1 MSGTY
6 HTFSPLRKTCKTKIM
21 FKSLVKN
28 AFRNITN
35 KFGYSFLNILGMT
48 LGIASALFL
57 ILYVSDELS
66 FDRYHA
72 KGDRIYRVQSHIT
85 ETDDE
90 FTWIVAQ
97 IPFAQQVKEDYPEV
111 ESVTRLI
118 NFQRALF
125 RNGDTEFTEEDVYYA
140 DSTFFDIFTYKT
152 LEGSTDEALYKP
164 NSIVLT
170 KTMAKRY
177 FGDGQA
183 VGNTLK
189 VGDEIYT
196 VTAVIQDVPKN
207 SHILFDG
214 LVSRSSLPAQMG
226 SWGNFGVFTYLL
238 LHEGED
244 ASAFQDKLQSMYDR
258 YMATIFESIGISI
271 EYQLMNIRDI
281 HLHSDNGGEP
291 QPTGSIQ
298 YVVIFSI
305 VAFFLLLI
313 ATLNYISL
321 ATARSAKRAK
331 EISLR
336 KVSGSSRRLLIIQFL
351 AESSLLTLFSLLLS
365 IVLLMVL
372 LPQLNLLSGKS
383 FSLEVLGRPIAILS
397 LIGIMLLVGILGG
410 IYPAIFLSR
419 FSPVMVMKGIT
430 QSGTSRGIFRKVL
443 TVIQFTIAGVMIAS
457 TLVVINQLNFL
468 ENKDQGWNM
477 DGVVSMQLPDNEPL
491 SNMRLLKEKLLENPQ
506 IESAGL
512 TDTRI
517 GEGSGK
523 VIFQMETSNGMETR
537 GINFAVVDHD
547 FIETLGIQMASGR
560 DFSRDFI
567 GDTLTGVVVNETLAR
582 RLNWEE
588 PIGKRVQLGDGGQI
602 MARVIGVM
610 KDYHQTGMYN
620 EVESLMLV
628 YRLDSP
634 ILYVKMAGD
643 DPETTLSFIGE
654 KWEEIFPG
662 KPFEYSFL
670 SDDFKEQFSNDRN
683 RRTVFT
689 GFTIL
694 IIIIACLGLFGLASY
709 TTERRTRE
717 IAVRKV
723 FGASIE
729 RILRMITWEFFLLI
743 LISFA
748 LSVPAVW
755 FLMNDWLQDFVYRY
769 TISPLIFLWTILLI
783 LLPTAATVSYQS
795 YRAATANPAD
805 SIYVE

>member
-1 MSGTY
+1 
-6 HTFSPLRKTCKTKIM
+6 M

-48 LGIASALFL
+48 LGITSALFL

-66 FDRYHA
+66 FDRYHEH
-72 KGDRIYRVQSHIT
+72 GDRIYRVQSHIT

-97 IPFAQQVKEDYPEV
+97 IPFAPQVKEDYPEV
-111 ESVTRLI
+111 ENFTRLD
-118 NFQRALF
+118 NFQRSLF
-125 RNGDTEFTEEDVYYA
+125 VYGDIEFTEEDIYFA
-140 DSTFFDIFTYKT
+140 DSTFFDIFTYET
-152 LEGSTDEALYKP
+152 LEGSTDGALDKP

-170 KTMAKRY
+170 ETMAGRY
-177 FGDGQA
+177 FSGGQA

-189 VGDEIYT
+189 VGEELYT
-196 VTAVIQDVPKN
+196 VTAVIEDVPGN

-214 LVSRSSLPAQMG
+214 FVSWNSRPAQMG

-238 LHEGED
+238 LQEGED
-244 ASAFQDKLQSMYDR
+244 ATLFQEKMTVMYDR
-258 YMATIFESIGISI
+258 YMATIFESIGITI
-271 EYQLMNIRDI
+271 EYELMKVTDI
-281 HLHSDNGGEP
+281 HLHSDSGGEP

-298 YVVIFSI
+298 YVIIFSI

-313 ATLNYISL
+313 AILNYISM
-321 ATARSAKRAK
+321 ATARSAKRAR

-336 KVSGSSRRLLIIQFL
+336 KVIGSSRRLLITQFL
-351 AESSLLTLFSLLLS
+351 TESSLLTLFSLLLS
-365 IVLLMVL
+365 IGLIEIL

-383 FSLEVLGRPIAILS
+383 FSLEVLGRPVVILS

-419 FSPVMVMKGIT
+419 FSPVVVMKGVT

-443 TVIQFTIAGVMIAS
+443 TVIQFTISGVMIAS
-457 TLVVINQLNFL
+457 TLVVINQLDYL
-468 ENKDQGWNM
+468 QNKEQGWNM
-477 DGVVSMQLPDNEPL
+477 EGVVTLQLPDNEPMT
-491 SNMRLLKEKLLENPQ
+491 NMQVMKEKLLENPQ
-506 IESAGL
+506 IEYAGL
-512 TDTRI
+512 TNTRI
-517 GEGSGK
+517 GNGSGK

-537 GINFAVVDHD
+537 GVNFAVVDHD
-547 FIETLGIQMASGR
+547 FVETLGIRMVKGR

-567 GDTLTGVVVNETLAR
+567 GDTMTGVVVNETLVQ

-620 EVESLMLV
+620 EVESLLLL
-628 YRLDSP
+628 YRLNNP
-634 ILYVKMAGD
+634 ILYVKIAGED
-643 DPETTLSFIGE
+643 AEATLGFIGE

-670 SDDFKEQFSNDRN
+670 EDDFMEQFSNDKN

-694 IIIIACLGLFGLASY
+694 IIIIACLGLFGLVSY
-709 TTERRTRE
+709 TTERRTCE
-717 IAVRKV
+717 IGIRKV
-723 FGASIE
+723 FGASINK
-729 RILRMITWEFFLLI
+729 ILRMISWEFLLLI

-748 LSVPAVW
+748 LSIPAVW
-755 FLMNDWLQDFVYRY
+755 FLMTDWLQDFVYRY
-769 TISPLIFLWTILLI
+769 EMGPLIFLWTILLI
-783 LLPTAATVSYQS
+783 LLPTAITVSYQS
-795 YRAATANPAD
+795 YKAATANPAD
-805 SIYVE
+805 SMHVE

>member
-1 MSGTY
+1 
-6 HTFSPLRKTCKTKIM
+6 M

-28 AFRNITN
+28 ALRNITN

-48 LGIASALFL
+48 LGITSALFL
-57 ILYVSDELS
+57 ILYVTDELS
-66 FDRYHA
+66 FDQYHENA
-72 KGDRIYRVQSHIT
+72 DRIYRVQSHIT

-97 IPFAQQVKEDYPEV
+97 IPFARQVKEDYPEIEHV
-111 ESVTRLI
+111 SRLF
-118 NFQRALF
+118 NFQRSLF
-125 RNGDTEFTEEDVYYA
+125 KNGDIEFTEEDVMYA
-140 DSTFFDIFTYKT
+140 DSTFFDIFTYRT
-152 LEGSTDEALYKP
+152 LEGSTDGALDKP

-170 KTMAKRY
+170 ETMADRY
-177 FGDGQA
+177 FSGEPA
-183 VGNTLK
+183 AGNTLK
-189 VGDEIYT
+189 VGEEIYT
-196 VTAVIQDVPKN
+196 ITAVIEDVPKN

-214 LVSRSSLPAQMG
+214 LVSRNSLPQQMG

-238 LHEGED
+238 LQDGED
-244 ASAFQDKLQSMYDR
+244 AAALQEKMKEMYDR
-258 YMATIFESIGISI
+258 YMATIFESIGITI
-271 EYQLMNIRDI
+271 EYELMKVTDI
-281 HLHSDNGGEP
+281 HLRSNSGMEP
-291 QPTGSIQ
+291 EPTGSIQ
-298 YVVIFSI
+298 YVIIFSV

-313 ATLNYISL
+313 ATLNYVSL

-336 KVSGSSRRLLIIQFL
+336 KVIGSSRRLLITQFL
-351 AESSLLTLFSLLLS
+351 AESSLLTIFSLALS
-365 IVLLMVL
+365 IVLLFIF
-372 LPQLNLLSGKS
+372 LPQLNMLSGKD
-383 FSLEVLGRPIAILS
+383 FSLEVLGRPVAILS

-410 IYPAIFLSR
+410 TYPAIFLSR

-457 TLVVINQLNFL
+457 TLVVINQLNYMQ
-468 ENKDQGWNM
+468 NKDQGWDM
-477 DGVVSMQLPDNEPL
+477 ERVVSLQLPDNE
-491 SNMRLLKEKLLENPQ
+491 SMNNMQVLKELLLVNPQ
-506 IESAGL
+506 IEKAAL
-512 TDTRI
+512 TNTRI

-523 VIFQMETSNGMETR
+523 VIFQIETSDGMDER

-547 FIETLGIQMASGR
+547 FVETLGIQMVEGR

-567 GDTLTGVVVNETLAR
+567 GDTLTGVLVNEALAA

-588 PIGKRVQLGDGGQI
+588 PIGKRVQLGDGEQI
-602 MARVIGVM
+602 MGQVIGVM

-628 YRLDSP
+628 YRLNNP
-634 ILYVKMAGD
+634 ILYVKLAD
-643 DPETTLSFIGE
+643 ENAEASLDFIRQR
-654 KWEEIFPG
+654 WEEIFPG
-662 KPFEYSFL
+662 KPFEYAFL
-670 SDDFKEQFSNDRN
+670 EDDFMEQFSNDRN
-683 RRTVFT
+683 RRTVFA

-717 IAVRKV
+717 IGVRKV

-729 RILRMITWEFFLLI
+729 RILRMISWEFLILI

-748 LSVPAVW
+748 LSIPAVW

-769 TISPLIFLWTILLI
+769 EMGPLIFLWTILLI
-783 LLPTAATVSYQS
+783 LVPTAVTVSYQS
-795 YRAATANPAD
+795 YKAATANPAD
-805 SIYVE
+805 SIYQE

>member
-1 MSGTY
+1 
-6 HTFSPLRKTCKTKIM
+6 M

-48 LGIASALFL
+48 LGITSALFL

-66 FDRYHA
+66 FDQYHEH
-72 KGDRIYRVQSHIT
+72 KDRIYRVQSHIT

-97 IPFAQQVKEDYPEV
+97 IPFAPQVKEDYPEV
-111 ESVTRLI
+111 ESVTRLF
-118 NFQRALF
+118 NFQRSLF
-125 RNGDTEFTEEDVYYA
+125 KNGEIEFNEEDVYYA
-140 DSTFFDIFTYKT
+140 DSTFFDIFSYEA
-152 LEGSTDEALYKP
+152 LEGSTEQALDKP

-170 KTMAKRY
+170 ETMADRY
-177 FGDGQA
+177 FSGEAA
-183 VGNTLK
+183 VGNTLR
-189 VGDEIYT
+189 VGEDIYT
-196 VTAVIQDVPKN
+196 ITAVIEDVPGN

-214 LVSRSSLPAQMG
+214 LVSRNSLPQQMG

-238 LHEGED
+238 LQEGED
-244 ASAFQDKLQSMYDR
+244 AAVLQEKMKDMYER
-258 YMATIFESIGISI
+258 YMATIFESIGITI
-271 EYQLMNIRDI
+271 EYELMKLTDI
-281 HLHSDNGGEP
+281 HLRSDNAQEP
-291 QPTGSIQ
+291 RPTGSIQ
-298 YVVIFSI
+298 YVIIFSV

-336 KVSGSSRRLLIIQFL
+336 KVIGSPRRLLVIQFL

-365 IVLLMVL
+365 MGLIMIL
-372 LPQLNLLSGKS
+372 LPQLNLLSGKD
-383 FSLEVLGRPIAILS
+383 FSLEVLGRPVAILS
-397 LIGIMLLVGILGG
+397 LMGIMLLVGILGG
-410 IYPAIFLSR
+410 LYPAVFLSR

-457 TLVVINQLNFL
+457 TLVVIKQLNFMQ
-468 ENKDQGWNM
+468 NKDQGWDM
-477 DGVVSMQLPDNEPL
+477 EGVLSVRLPDNEAITKI
-491 SNMRLLKEKLLENPQ
+491 RLLKEQVLENPQ
-506 IESAGL
+506 ITSAGL
-512 TDTRI
+512 TNTPV

-523 VIFQMETSNGMETR
+523 VIFQVETSDGMDER

-547 FIETLGIQMASGR
+547 FVETLGIRMVEGR

-567 GDTLTGVVVNETLAR
+567 GDTLTGVVVNEAMAA

-588 PIGKRVQLGDGGQI
+588 PIGKRVQLGDGAQI
-602 MARVIGVM
+602 MGQVIGVM

-634 ILYVKMAGD
+634 ILYIKMAQGD
-643 DPETTLSFIGE
+643 KEASLAYIQE
-654 KWEEIFPG
+654 KWEEVFPG
-662 KPFEYSFL
+662 RPFDYSFL
-670 SDDFKEQFSNDRN
+670 EDDFMEQFSNDRN
-683 RRTVFT
+683 RRTVFA

-694 IIIIACLGLFGLASY
+694 VIIIACLGLFGLASY
-709 TTERRTRE
+709 TTERRAGE
-717 IAVRKV
+717 IGVRKV
-723 FGASIE
+723 FGASIQ
-729 RILRMITWEFFLLI
+729 RILRMVTWEFLILI

-748 LSVPAVW
+748 LSIPAVW

-769 TISPLIFLWTILLI
+769 QISPVIFLWTILLI
-783 LLPTAATVSYQS
+783 LIPTALTVSYQS
-795 YRAATANPAD
+795 YKAATANPAD
-805 SIYVE
+805 SIYQE

>member
-1 MSGTY
+1 
-6 HTFSPLRKTCKTKIM
+6 M

-48 LGIASALFL
+48 LGITSALFL

-66 FDRYHA
+66 FDRYHEH
-72 KGDRIYRVQSHIT
+72 GNRIYRVQSHII

-97 IPFAQQVKEDYPEV
+97 IPFAPQVKEDYPEV
-111 ESVTRLI
+111 ESFTRLF
-118 NFQRALF
+118 NFQRSLF
-125 RNGDTEFTEEDVYYA
+125 KNGDVEFTEEDIYYT

-152 LEGSTDEALYKP
+152 LEGSTDEALDKP

-170 KTMAKRY
+170 ETMADRY
-177 FGDGQA
+177 FSGEQA

-189 VGDEIYT
+189 VGEEIYT
-196 VTAVIQDVPKN
+196 ITAVIEDVPRN
-207 SHILFDG
+207 SHVLFDG
-214 LVSRSSLPAQMG
+214 LVSRNSLPAQMG

-238 LHEGED
+238 LQEGED
-244 ASAFQDKLQSMYDR
+244 ASAFQEKMKAMYDR
-258 YMATIFESIGISI
+258 YMATIFESIGITI
-271 EYQLMNIRDI
+271 EYELMKVTDI
-281 HLHSDNGGEP
+281 HLHSENAGEP

-298 YVVIFSI
+298 YVIIFSI

-336 KVSGSSRRLLIIQFL
+336 KVIGSSRRLLITQFL

-365 IVLLMVL
+365 IGLIMIL

-383 FSLEVLGRPIAILS
+383 FSLEVLGRPVVILS
-397 LIGIMLLVGILGG
+397 LIVIMLLVGILGG

-419 FSPVMVMKGIT
+419 FSPVMVMKGVT
-430 QSGTSRGIFRKVL
+430 QSGTSRGTFRKVL
-443 TVIQFTIAGVMIAS
+443 TVIQFTISGVMIAS
-457 TLVVINQLNFL
+457 TLVVINQLDYL
-468 ENKDQGWNM
+468 QNKEQGWEM
-477 DGVVSMQLPDNEPL
+477 DGVVSLQLPDNEPMA
-491 SNMRLLKEKLLENPQ
+491 NMRVLKEKLLENPQ
-506 IESAGL
+506 IEYAGL
-512 TDTRI
+512 TNTRI
-517 GEGSGK
+517 GNGSGK
-523 VIFQMETSNGMETR
+523 VIFQIETTNGMETR
-537 GINFAVVDHD
+537 GINFAVVDQD
-547 FIETLGIQMASGR
+547 FVETLGIRMVEGR

-567 GDTLTGVVVNETLAR
+567 GDTLMGVLVNETLAA

-602 MARVIGVM
+602 MARVVGVM

-620 EVESLMLV
+620 EVESLMLL
-628 YRLDSP
+628 YRLDGP
-634 ILYVKMAGD
+634 MMYVKIAGED
-643 DPETTLSFIGE
+643 RETSLGFIRE

-662 KPFEYSFL
+662 KPFEYAFL
-670 SDDFKEQFSNDRN
+670 EDDFMEQFSNDKN

-689 GFTIL
+689 GFTVL

-717 IAVRKV
+717 IGVRKV
-723 FGASIE
+723 FGASIN
-729 RILRMITWEFFLLI
+729 RILRMITWEFLLLI
-743 LISFA
+743 LISFV
-748 LSVPAVW
+748 LSIPAVW
-755 FLMNDWLQDFVYRY
+755 FMMNDWLQDFVYRY
-769 TISPLIFLWTILLI
+769 EMGPMIFLWTILLI
-783 LLPTAATVSYQS
+783 LLPTVITVSYQS
-795 YRAATANPAD
+795 YKAATANPAD
-805 SIYVE
+805 SMHVE

>member
-1 MSGTY
+1 
-6 HTFSPLRKTCKTKIM
+6 M

-48 LGIASALFL
+48 LGITSALFL
-57 ILYVSDELS
+57 ILYVTDELS
-66 FDRYHA
+66 FDRYHV

-97 IPFAQQVKEDYPEV
+97 IPFGPQVKEDYPEV
-111 ESVTRLI
+111 ESMTRLF

-125 RNGDTEFTEEDVYYA
+125 KNGDIEFTEENVDYA
-140 DSTFFDIFTYKT
+140 DSTFFDIFTYRT
-152 LEGSTDEALYKP
+152 LEGSTEGALDKP

-170 KTMAKRY
+170 KTMADRY
-177 FGDGQA
+177 FSGGQA
-183 VGNTLK
+183 VGKTLK
-189 VGDEIYT
+189 VGEEIYT
-196 VTAVIQDVPKN
+196 VTAVIEDVPRN
-207 SHILFDG
+207 SHVLFDG
-214 LVSRSSLPAQMG
+214 LVSRNSLPAQMG
-226 SWGNFGVFTYLL
+226 SWGNFGVFTYVLL
-238 LHEGED
+238 REGED
-244 ASAFQDKLQSMYDR
+244 AAVFQEKLKEMYDR
-258 YMATIFESIGISI
+258 YMATIFESIGITV
-271 EYQLMNIRDI
+271 EYELMKVTDI
-281 HLHSDNGGEP
+281 HLRSDNGGEP

-298 YVVIFSI
+298 YVIIFSI

-336 KVSGSSRRLLIIQFL
+336 KVNGSGRGLLIIQFL
-351 AESSLLTLFSLLLS
+351 AESSLLTLFSLVLS
-365 IVLLMVL
+365 IGLIMIL
-372 LPQLNLLSGKS
+372 LPQLNLLSGKD
-383 FSLEVLGRPIAILS
+383 FSLDVLGRPVAILS

-419 FSPVMVMKGIT
+419 FSPVMVMKGVT
-430 QSGTSRGIFRKVL
+430 QAGSSRGIFRKVL

-457 TLVVINQLNFL
+457 TMVVIKQLNYMQS
-468 ENKDQGWNM
+468 KDQGWNM
-477 DGVVSMQLPDNEPL
+477 DGVVSMQLPDNEPIQK
-491 SNMRLLKEKLLENPQ
+491 MRLLKEQLLNNPQ
-506 IESAGL
+506 IVNVGL
-512 TDTRI
+512 TNTRV
-517 GEGSGK
+517 GNGSAK

-537 GINFAVVDHD
+537 GVNFAVVDHD
-547 FIETLGIQMASGR
+547 FVETLGIQMSEGR

-567 GDTLTGVVVNETLAR
+567 GDTLTGVVVNETLAQ
-582 RLNWEE
+582 RLNWDE

-628 YRLDSP
+628 YRLDNP

-643 DPETTLSFIGE
+643 DTRSTLEFIGE
-654 KWEEIFPG
+654 KWAEIFPG

-670 SDDFKEQFSNDRN
+670 SDDFLEQFSSDRN
-683 RRTVFT
+683 RRTVFA

-717 IAVRKV
+717 IGIRKV
-723 FGASIE
+723 FGASVA
-729 RILRMITWEFFLLI
+729 RILRMISWEFLILI

-748 LSVPAVW
+748 LSIPAVW

-769 TISPLIFLWTILLI
+769 TIGPLIFLWTILLI
-783 LLPTAATVSYQS
+783 LLPTAITVSYQS
-795 YRAATANPAD
+795 YKAATANPAD
-805 SIYVE
+805 SMYVE

>member
-1 MSGTY
+1 
-6 HTFSPLRKTCKTKIM
+6 M

-48 LGIASALFL
+48 LGITSALFL
-57 ILYVSDELS
+57 ILYVTDELS
-66 FDRYHA
+66 YDQYHV

-97 IPFAQQVKEDYPEV
+97 IPFGPQVKEDYPEV
-111 ESVTRLI
+111 ESVTRLF

-125 RNGDTEFTEEDVYYA
+125 KAGDIEFTEEDVYYA

-152 LEGSTDEALYKP
+152 LEGSTVGALDKP

-170 KTMAKRY
+170 KTMADRY
-177 FGDGQA
+177 FSGERA

-196 VTAVIQDVPKN
+196 ITAVIEDVPRN

-214 LVSRSSLPAQMG
+214 LVSRNSLPAQMG
-226 SWGNFGVFTYLL
+226 SWGNFGVFTYVLL
-238 LHEGED
+238 REGED
-244 ASAFQDKLQSMYDR
+244 AAAFQEKLEEMYDR

-271 EYQLMNIRDI
+271 EYELMKVTDI
-281 HLHSDNGGEP
+281 HLHSDNGSEP

-298 YVVIFSI
+298 YVIIFSI

-336 KVSGSSRRLLIIQFL
+336 KVNGSSRVMLVIQFL
-351 AESSLLTLFSLLLS
+351 AESSLLTLFSLVLS
-365 IVLLMVL
+365 IGLIMIL

-383 FSLEVLGRPIAILS
+383 FSLDVLGRPVAILS
-397 LIGIMLLVGILGG
+397 LIGIMLLVGVLGG
-410 IYPAIFLSR
+410 IYPAIYLSR
-419 FSPVMVMKGIT
+419 FSPVMVMKGVT

-443 TVIQFTIAGVMIAS
+443 TVVQFTIAGVMIAS
-457 TLVVINQLNFL
+457 TLVVINQLKYMQ
-468 ENKDQGWNM
+468 NKDQGWDM
-477 DGVVSMQLPDNEPL
+477 EGVISMQLPDNEPIQ
-491 SNMRLLKEKLLENPQ
+491 NMRLLKEQLLENPQ
-506 IESAGL
+506 IVNAGL
-512 TDTRI
+512 TNTRV
-517 GEGSGK
+517 GNGSSK

-537 GINFAVVDHD
+537 GINFAVVDQD
-547 FIETLGIQMASGR
+547 FVETLGIQMVEGR
-560 DFSRDFI
+560 DFSLDFI

-582 RLNWEE
+582 RLNWDE
-588 PIGKRVQLGDGGQI
+588 PIGKRVQLGDGDQI

-628 YRLDSP
+628 YRLDNP
-634 ILYVKMAGD
+634 ILYVKIAGND
-643 DPETTLSFIGE
+643 AESTLTFIGQ

-662 KPFEYSFL
+662 KPFDYRFL
-670 SDDFKEQFSNDRN
+670 ADDFMEQFSNDRN
-683 RRTVFT
+683 RRTVFA

-717 IAVRKV
+717 IGIRKV
-723 FGASIE
+723 FGASVA
-729 RILRMITWEFFLLI
+729 RILRMISWEFLLLI

-748 LSVPAVW
+748 LSIPAVW
-755 FLMNDWLQDFVYRY
+755 FLMSDWLQDFVYRY
-769 TISPLIFLWTILLI
+769 KMGPLIFLWTILLI
-783 LLPTAATVSYQS
+783 LLPTAITVSYQS
-795 YRAATANPAD
+795 YKAATSNPAD
-805 SIYVE
+805 TMHEE